1 MVMDENQ
8 LSEELKEN
16 TEVVSILQSALIY
29 YDENNRYGYALKQIL
44 PVGNYSWIY
53 CNQDGTCLT
62 QQFLEHVLAKQKL
75 DLKNNPKACVIDFY
89 ANVDIE
95 LPTDCTAEQL
105 QKAEELNLLE
115 SASYKTK
122 PICLQKREVYEH
134 QTPPKIDVWYRT
146 D

>member
-75 DLKNNPKACVIDFY
+75 DLKNNPKARVIDFY

-105 QKAEELNLLE
+105 QKAEELNLLVRNTTPKLQNYSE
-115 SASYKTK
+115 KMLRTK
-122 PICLQKREVYEH
+122 
-134 QTPPKIDVWYRT
+134 
-146 D
+146 

>member
-1 MVMDENQ
+1 MKIN
-8 LSEELKEN
+8 SEELKEN
-16 TEVVSILQSALIY
+16 TKVVSILQSALIY
-29 YDENNRYGYALKQIL
+29 YDENNQYGYALKQIL

-115 SASYKTK
+115 RCFVQNETNLFTKEGSLRASNSTK
-122 PICLQKREVYEH
+122 N
-134 QTPPKIDVWYRT
+134 
-146 D
+146 